1 MKLFLASFAT
11 GILVTIGILGAV
23 LFLRALFRD
32 EASVMFALWLFGWPM
47 WLLRFLP
54 GISAQSLVWLSLAIG
69 LVLDTVLISLGI
81 YFVLKVIIS
90 RIKRAPGAVPPQPP
104 TF

>member
-1 MKLFLASFAT
+1 MKLLLASFAS

-47 WLLRFLP
+47 WLLRCLP

-69 LVLDTVLISLGI
+69 LVLDALLISLGI
-81 YFVLKVIIS
+81 YFVLRMIVS
-90 RIKRAPGAVPPQPP
+90 RIKRAPAAVPPQPP

>member
-1 MKLFLASFAT
+1 MKLFLASFAS

-47 WLLRFLP
+47 WLLRYLP

-69 LVLDTVLISLGI
+69 LVLDALLISLGI
-81 YFVLKVIIS
+81 YFVLRAIIS
-90 RIKRAPGAVPPQPP
+90 RTKRAPGAVPPQPP